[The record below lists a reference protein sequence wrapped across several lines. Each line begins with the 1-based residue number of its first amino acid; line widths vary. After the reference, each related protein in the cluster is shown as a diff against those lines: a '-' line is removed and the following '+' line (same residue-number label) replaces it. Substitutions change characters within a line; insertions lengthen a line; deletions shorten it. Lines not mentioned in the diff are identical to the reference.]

1 MSKVKNYYWN
11 EAEKASD
18 VIIDD
23 YVKGNIDFN
32 TAKTKVLEVDNINL
46 TGIDE
51 YNVDDALFYA
61 KEDYWKKA
69 MLLGDHHNEKII
81 TYI

>member
-18 VIIDD
+18 VIIYD

-51 YNVDDALFYA
+51 YNVDDALFFA

-69 MLLGDHHNEKII
+69 NAAGRSQ
-81 TYI
+81 

>member
-11 EAEKASD
+11 EDEKASD

-69 MLLGDHHNEKII
+69 NAAGRSQ
-81 TYI
+81 

>member
-32 TAKTKVLEVDNINL
+32 TAKSKVLEVDNINL

-69 MLLGDHHNEKII
+69 NAAGRSS
-81 TYI
+81 

>member
-1 MSKVKNYYWN
+1 MSKTKDYYWN

-51 YNVDDALFYA
+51 YNVDDALFFA

-69 MLLGDHHNEKII
+69 NAAGRSS
-81 TYI
+81 

>member
-23 YVKGNIDFN
+23 YGKGNIDFN

-69 MLLGDHHNEKII
+69 NAAGRSS
-81 TYI
+81 

>member
-61 KEDYWKKA
+61 KEDYWLKA
-69 MLLGDHHNEKII
+69 NAAGRSS
-81 TYI
+81 

>member
-51 YNVDDALFYA
+51 YNVDEALFFA

-69 MLLGDHHNEKII
+69 NAAGRSQ
-81 TYI
+81 

>member
-51 YNVDDALFYA
+51 YNVDDALFFA

-69 MLLGDHHNEKII
+69 NAAGRSS
-81 TYI
+81 

>member
-18 VIIDD
+18 VIIND

-51 YNVDDALFYA
+51 YNVDEALFFA

-69 MLLGDHHNEKII
+69 NAAGRSS
-81 TYI
+81 

>member
-51 YNVDDALFYA
+51 YNVDDALFFA

-69 MLLGDHHNEKII
+69 NKEGRSQ
-81 TYI
+81 

>member
-32 TAKTKVLEVDNINL
+32 TAKSKVLEVDNINL

-51 YNVDDALFYA
+51 YNVDEVLDIA
-61 KEDYWKKA
+61 KSEA
-69 MLLGDHHNEKII
+69 A
-81 TYI
+81 

>member
-51 YNVDDALFYA
+51 YNVDEALFFA
-61 KEDYWKKA
+61 KEDYWKKENA
-69 MLLGDHHNEKII
+69 AGRSQ
-81 TYI
+81 

>member
-1 MSKVKNYYWN
+1 MSKTKDYYWN

-51 YNVDDALFYA
+51 YNVDEALFFA

-69 MLLGDHHNEKII
+69 NAAGRSS
-81 TYI
+81 

>member
-32 TAKTKVLEVDNINL
+32 TAKTKVLKVDNVNL
-46 TGIDE
+46 IDIDE
-51 YNVDDALFYA
+51 NNVDDALF
-61 KEDYWKKA
+61 
-69 MLLGDHHNEKII
+69 
-81 TYI
+81 

>member
-46 TGIDE
+46 TGINE

-69 MLLGDHHNEKII
+69 NAAGRSQ
-81 TYI
+81 

>member
-23 YVKGNIDFN
+23 YVKGNMDFN

-46 TGIDE
+46 CGIDE

-69 MLLGDHHNEKII
+69 NAAGRSQ
-81 TYI
+81 

>member
-18 VIIDD
+18 VIIND

-51 YNVDDALFYA
+51 YNVDDALFFA

-69 MLLGDHHNEKII
+69 NAAGRSQ
-81 TYI
+81 

>member
-23 YVKGNIDFN
+23 YVKGNMDFN

-51 YNVDDALFYA
+51 YNVDDALFFA

-69 MLLGDHHNEKII
+69 NAAGRSQ
-81 TYI
+81 

>member
-69 MLLGDHHNEKII
+69 NAAGRSS
-81 TYI
+81 

>member
-1 MSKVKNYYWN
+1 MSKTKNYYWN

-69 MLLGDHHNEKII
+69 NAAGRSS
-81 TYI
+81 